1 MRSPLGAPW
10 RQPVGAPW
18 RLLARFFVLAA
29 VLQPCATTRREC
41 GLVVVE
47 AGAPR
52 TGSTQ
57 QERLINVALKELGLS
72 DKVSDCGY
80 YDWANHA
87 KLDAAEA
94 KAAAAELE
102 ARPCPLRGSQLR
114 PQPTRAGEIGCWVRT
129 ALQRLSNALRVALP
143 APVAMPWFPALA
155 TAARRHAAA
164 QPSGFPALVS

>member
-29 VLQPCATTRREC
+29 LLQPCATTRREC

-80 YDWANHA
+80 YDWANHS

-102 ARPCPLRGSQLR
+102 VRPCPC
-114 PQPTRAGEIGCWVRT
+114 RAPGCGVRT

-143 APVAMPWFPALA
+143 APVAKPRFPALA

>member
-10 RQPVGAPW
+10 RP
-18 RLLARFFVLAA
+18 LARLVVLAA

-41 GLVVVE
+41 GLLIVE

-57 QERLINVALKELGLS
+57 QERLIHVALKELGLS

-87 KLDAAEA
+87 KLGDAEA
-94 KAAAAELE
+94 KASAAELE
-102 ARPCPLRGSQLR
+102 
-114 PQPTRAGEIGCWVRT
+114 VR
-129 ALQRLSNALRVALP
+129 
-143 APVAMPWFPALA
+143 W
-155 TAARRHAAA
+155 
-164 QPSGFPALVS
+164 PSGFRDSPRQPPRRPAHAYPRRRRWPPGRATR